1 MASASQWEVVGKPKK
16 GKNSPSSKSQKK
28 QSQSGS
34 KMITIEPNPPVKED
48 KTIYTAFLE
57 KEEKE
62 QLKAA
67 KGNAASARST
77 NGSVSLA
84 NKKPSAPKKK
94 KEQDGKK
101 PEKVSISTAISQI
114 DHLELENI
122 LNQSQIKFPDN
133 PDVWLKDLASFLN
146 LKLENLKETDD
157 FYKGKPQG
165 FPLALLPQGSQKVLK
180 SVVEKFSNQML
191 DNLFYHCIQ
200 QMLMGS
206 SKDQC
211 TLGYKIFLQLLAYHK
226 PDITMSKM
234 HQYLELL
241 KTHQN
246 RPALCIS
253 ILWAVGQCG
262 TKNFKCGM
270 KVWLE
275 LMLPMLEV
283 RQVAHYPVEYL
294 EQLVRSHKK
303 STSSDGVVTLR
314 EYFQVLDIVFCPGF
328 NLSNDLRKRLNDLY
342 PCLKEFA
349 YGHNPSQT
357 LRTFFASYLARYSV
371 NANPAIKKELLTC
384 LVKCLT
390 TDKQSFSVWCQL
402 YTKHLVA
409 SGCLLEHICNEW
421 SDLASLFDKKLL
433 HETLR
438 SFSVTNEEME
448 TQGRGHREGLAHCQ
462 AATKDLVG
470 RLTRAS
476 FPWGLL
482 IFFLISVVAS
492 IVMYD
497 ILSSPNLRKSKSMS
511 FLEHYGILA
520 LLEQAWGRMSTFLAL
535 STSWLRTNC
544 PLYFAYV
551 RDIVGPFLVLVWTSL
566 KDFVVTSEEVTRP
579 HRAWMLEKAVG
590 CYHWVYDLSPET
602 WVWCHDTAILAWEAT
617 LDSSLWLW
625 KHVVHLAMKAE
636 HWLTEHVLT
645 GTMSSDSLKATAE
658 WTVRQVQNYTSQA
671 WANIVTM
678 VK

>member
-1 MASASQWEVVGKPKK
+1 MASASQWEVVGKQKK
-16 GKNSPSSKSQKK
+16 AKNSPSSKSQKK
-28 QSQSGS
+28 QSGA

-62 QLKAA
+62 QQKAA
-67 KGNAASARST
+67 RGNAASARNSNVAQT
-77 NGSVSLA
+77 NTN
-84 NKKPSAPKKK
+84 NKKSAAPKKK
-94 KEQDGKK
+94 KVEQDGKK
-101 PEKVSISTAISQI
+101 MDKVPITTAIAQI
-114 DHLELENI
+114 NHQELENI
-122 LNQSQIKFPDN
+122 LSQSQIKFPDN

-146 LKLENLKETDD
+146 LKLENVKETDD

-165 FPLALLPQGSQKVLK
+165 FPLALLPQTSQKVLN
-180 SVVEKFSNQML
+180 SVVKRFSNQTL
-191 DNLFYHCIQ
+191 DNLFYHCVQ
-200 QMLMGS
+200 QMLSES

-211 TLGYKIFLQLLAYHK
+211 SLGYKIFLQLLAYHK
-226 PDITMSKM
+226 PDVTMSKM
-234 HQYLELL
+234 YQYLELL

-262 TKNFKCGM
+262 TKNFKCGL

-283 RQVAHYPVEYL
+283 RQVAHYPVECL
-294 EQLVRSHKK
+294 EQLVRTHKNV
-303 STSSDGVVTLR
+303 TAADGVVTLR
-314 EYFQVLDIVFCPGF
+314 EYFQVLDVVFSPSF
-328 NLSNDLRKRLNDLY
+328 NLSNDLRKRLTDLY
-342 PCLKEFA
+342 PRIKELA
-349 YGHNPSQT
+349 YGDNPSQT
-357 LRTFFASYLARYSV
+357 LRTFFASYLARYNV
-371 NANPAIKKELLTC
+371 NANPGIKNELLTC

-409 SGCLLEHICNEW
+409 SGYLLEHICNEW
-421 SDLASLFDKKLL
+421 NELAPSFNKKLL

-448 TQGRGHREGLAHCQ
+448 TQGRTNREGLAHCQ

-482 IFFLISVVAS
+482 IFLLVSVVAS

-520 LLEQAWGRMSTFLAL
+520 LLEQAWGRISTFLHLAA
-535 STSWLRTNC
+535 SWIRSNY
-544 PLYFAYV
+544 PVYFAYIC
-551 RDIVGPFLVLVWTSL
+551 DTVGPFLALVWTSL
-566 KDFVVTSEEVTRP
+566 KNFVVISEEVTRP
-579 HRAWMLEKAVG
+579 HRAWMIEKIIG
-590 CYHWVYDLSPET
+590 CYHWVYELSPET
-602 WVWCHDTAILAWEAT
+602 WMWCHDAAILAWEAT
-617 LDSSLWLW
+617 LDYSLWFW
-625 KHVVHLAMKAE
+625 KYVMHLALEAE
-636 HWLTEHVLT
+636 HWLSEHVLT
-645 GTMSSDSLKATAE
+645 GSMSTDSLKATAQ
-658 WTVRQVQNYTSQA
+658 WTVGQPHLDWRL
-671 WANIVTM
+671 NIDGIHILF
-678 VK
+678 

>member
-28 QSQSGS
+28 QSGA
-34 KMITIEPNPPVKED
+34 KMITIEPNAPVKED

-67 KGNAASARST
+67 RGNAASARNT
-77 NGSVSLA
+77 NGSVSSA
-84 NKKPSAPKKK
+84 NKKPAAPKKK
-94 KEQDGKK
+94 KVEQDGKR
-101 PEKVSISTAISQI
+101 PEKVSISTAIAQI
-114 DHLELENI
+114 DHQELEKN
-122 LNQSQIKFPDN
+122 LSESQLKFPDN

-146 LKLENLKETDD
+146 LKLENVKETDD

-165 FPLALLPQGSQKVLK
+165 FPLALMPQSSQKVLN
-180 SVVEKFSNQML
+180 SVVKKFSNQML
-191 DNLFYHCIQ
+191 DNLFYHCVQ
-200 QMLMGS
+200 QMLTEAA
-206 SKDQC
+206 KDQC
-211 TLGYKIFLQLLAYHK
+211 SLGYKMFLQLLAYHK

-262 TKNFKCGM
+262 TKNFKCGF

-294 EQLVRSHKK
+294 EQLVRAHKTV
-303 STSSDGVVTLR
+303 TSADGVVALR
-314 EYFQVLDIVFCPGF
+314 EYFQVLDVVFSPGF

-342 PCLKEFA
+342 PRIKELA
-349 YGHNPSQT
+349 YGDNPAQT
-357 LRTFFASYLARYSV
+357 LRTFFASYLARYNV
-371 NANPAIKKELLTC
+371 NANPAIKNELLSC

-402 YTKHLVA
+402 YMKHLVA
-409 SGCLLEHICNEW
+409 SGYLLEHICNEW

-448 TQGRGHREGLAHCQ
+448 TQGRGQREGLAHCQ

-482 IFFLISVVAS
+482 VFFLVSVVAS

-511 FLEHYGILA
+511 FLEHYGVLA
-520 LLEQAWGRMSTFLAL
+520 VLEQAWGRISTFFNLAA
-535 STSWLRTNC
+535 SWLRTNC
-544 PLYFAYV
+544 PVYFAYV
-551 RDIVGPFLVLVWTSL
+551 RDTVGPFLVLVWTSL
-566 KDFVVTSEEVTRP
+566 KEFVVTSEEVTRP
-579 HRAWMLEKAVG
+579 HRAWMLEKVVA
-590 CYHWVYDLSPET
+590 CYHWVYELSPET
-602 WVWCHDTAILAWEAT
+602 WVWCHDAAVLAWEAT
-617 LDSSLWLW
+617 LDYSIWLW
-625 KHVVHLAMKAE
+625 KHAVHLAHEAE
-636 HWLTEHVLT
+636 HWLTENVFT
-645 GTMSSDSLKATAE
+645 GSMSSDSIKSTAE
-658 WTVRQVQNYTSQA
+658 WTVRQFQNYTSQA
-671 WANIVTM
+671 WANILTM